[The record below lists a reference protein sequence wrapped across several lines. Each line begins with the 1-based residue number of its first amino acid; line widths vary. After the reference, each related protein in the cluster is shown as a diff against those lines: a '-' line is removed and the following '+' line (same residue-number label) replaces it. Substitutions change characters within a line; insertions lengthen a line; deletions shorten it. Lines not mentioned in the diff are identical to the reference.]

1 MTDQVD
7 TPTQLQESGML
18 GLSINIL
25 TAPSEAF
32 SVLERKP
39 FKLFP
44 LTMICLS
51 TMLVMFWYFN
61 IVDYD
66 WYIDDA
72 IAGTSTL
79 DEEQQE
85 AAREA
90 MGAISQNT
98 MTYLGTFG
106 GVVSLVVIYVLQAG
120 YLSLA
125 SALNGD
131 KYKFTHWFSLVCWTS
146 LPYLL
151 AVVGMAVNIAIS
163 PNGQLSAYDLN
174 PLTLANLGV
183 QTTNGSVQTLLN
195 ALNLT
200 MIWSVTLI
208 VVAYKQWLNSSMSK
222 ALTIVL
228 APYIL
233 IFGAWA
239 YFALT

>member
-1 MTDQVD
+1 MTDQVN
-7 TPTQLQESGML
+7 TSPQAQESGML
-18 GLSINIL
+18 ALTINIL
-25 TAPSEAF
+25 TAPGDAF
-32 SVLERKP
+32 SALQKNPV
-39 FKLFP
+39 KLFP
-44 LTMICLS
+44 LAIICLS

-72 IAGTSTL
+72 IAGTSAL
-79 DEEQQE
+79 DEQQQE

-98 MTYLGTFG
+98 MMYLGTFG
-106 GVVSLVVIYVLQAG
+106 GVVGLVLVHVFQAG

-131 KYKFTHWFSLVCWTS
+131 RYKFTHWFSLVCWTN

-174 PLTLANLGV
+174 PPSLANLGM

-195 ALNLT
+195 SLNLT
-200 MIWSVTLI
+200 MIWSVALI
-208 VVAYKQWLNSSMSK
+208 VAAYKQWLNSSMTK
-222 ALTIVL
+222 ALSVVL
-228 APYIL
+228 APYVL

-239 YFALT
+239 YFALN